1 MVNQVF
7 HTCFHFGTF
16 RRSEFVVCGND
27 RTRIDTQPL
36 GTLFD
41 DAHGLTHF
49 FHTAEV
55 TVVAVAVHTDGNIE
69 IHFVVHFVRLCLTHV
84 PFHAGTAKH
93 NAGKAFLHGALR
105 SDNADADGTLF
116 PNTVVGQEGFECID
130 VFGKRSQKASMKSS
144 MVPSRDSLSCF
155 NTLALRNLLLSY
167 LGMKSGRS
175 R

>member
-1 MVNQVF
+1 MFDSGVGLALGNVHTLGKEFEMVNQVF

-69 IHFVVHFVRLCLTHV
+69 IH
-84 PFHAGTAKH
+84 
-93 NAGKAFLHGALR
+93 
-105 SDNADADGTLF
+105 
-116 PNTVVGQEGFECID
+116 
-130 VFGKRSQKASMKSS
+130 
-144 MVPSRDSLSCF
+144 
-155 NTLALRNLLLSY
+155 LSY
-167 LGMKSGRS
+167 TS
-175 R
+175 